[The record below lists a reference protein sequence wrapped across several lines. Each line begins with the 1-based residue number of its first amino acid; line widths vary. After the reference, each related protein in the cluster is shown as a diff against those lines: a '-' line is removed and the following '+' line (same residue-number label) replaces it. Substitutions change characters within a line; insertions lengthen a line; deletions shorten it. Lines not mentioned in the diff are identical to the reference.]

1 MHWLWF
7 DADSVKGRKKKKK
20 KGKDDEIF
28 VRPFGHLKN
37 GEEDESKPEKS

>member
-1 MHWLWF
+1 MRTV
-7 DADSVKGRKKKKK
+7 SKEEKKKK

-37 GEEDESKPEKS
+37 GEEDESKLEKL